1 MEKVVFYRVWYFE
14 DFKKGEKYYFET
26 EYEAQVARFSAYSGY
41 DYERLTKRNFFVPV
55 SFVKSV
61 LIPEAEIDKITIY
74 HVKETQD
81 EVADRNI

>member
-1 MEKVVFYRVWYFE
+1 MEKLVFYKVWYFE

-55 SFVKSV
+55 SFVKPV

-81 EVADRNI
+81 EVADRNV

>member
-1 MEKVVFYRVWYFE
+1 MEKLVFYKVWYFE
-14 DFKKGEKYYFET
+14 DFKKCEKYYFET

-55 SFVKSV
+55 SFVKPV

-81 EVADRNI
+81 EVADRNV